1 MKLNVELISVVLFI
15 FPDIPA
21 SGLYFLSYE
30 YVKEVTAREFGTEG
44 TRGLIGTI
52 LAGGAAG
59 ISYWIVG
66 MPPDVL
72 KSRLQT
78 APPGTFPN
86 GIRDVFRELMQKEGP
101 SALYKGVTPV
111 MLRALPANAAC
122 FIGFE
127 IAMNFLNYAV
137 PNL

>member
-1 MKLNVELISVVLFI
+1 MYYL
-15 FPDIPA
+15 A
-21 SGLYFLSYE
+21 YE
-30 YVKEVTAREFGTEG
+30 YVKEYTTKEFGTEG
-44 TRGLIGTI
+44 VRGLAGTI
-52 LAGGAAG
+52 LAGGSAG

-78 APPGTFPN
+78 SPAGSYPG
-86 GIRDVFRELMQKEGP
+86 GIREVFAELMRREGP
-101 SALYKGVTPV
+101 LALYKGVTPV

-127 IAMNFLNYAV
+127 IAKDFLDIVA